1 MVQEKDNSIKLIE
14 QIFQIKQKILIG
26 ENEYPI
32 DIVDTI
38 ENDNQLY
45 YEEEN
50 GYWEQNIFNKDNEI
64 VGHFNALGE
73 NIGEYKPFFKCD
85 SDIKA
90 YIVNVEKLSK
100 SEVDKYKT
108 KASDVEFIEMATKNG
123 WTYTLTELQNE
134 LNNGFIIFVKDVLI
148 RFI

>member
-1 MVQEKDNSIKLIE
+1 MIQERDNSIELIE
-14 QIFQIKQKILIG
+14 QICQTKQNILLG
-26 ENEYPI
+26 KDEFPI

-50 GYWEQNIFNKDNEI
+50 GYWEQNFFDKNMNNI
-64 VGHFNALGE
+64 GSCNAFGE
-73 NIGEYKPFFKCD
+73 NFGEYNPFFKCN
-85 SDIKA
+85 SNVKA
-90 YIVNVEKLSK
+90 YIINSEKLSK

-108 KASDVEFIEMATKNG
+108 EVSDKDFIEMANKNG
-123 WTYTLTELQNE
+123 WVYTLTELQNE
-134 LNNGFIIFVKDVLI
+134 LNNGFIIFVKEVII

>member
-50 GYWEQNIFNKDNEI
+50 GYWEQNIFDKNMNNI
-64 VGHFNALGE
+64 GSCNAFGE
-73 NIGEYKPFFKCD
+73 NFGEYKPFFKCD

-134 LNNGFIIFVKDVLI
+134 LNNGFMIFVKDVLI